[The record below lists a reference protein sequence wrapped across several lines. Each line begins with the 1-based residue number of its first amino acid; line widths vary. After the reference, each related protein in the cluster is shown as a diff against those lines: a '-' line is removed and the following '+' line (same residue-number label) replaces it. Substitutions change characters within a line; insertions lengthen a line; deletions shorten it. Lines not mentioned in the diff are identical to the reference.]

1 MTLPSHREL
10 EGFVSRDWEIQEASQ
25 FAYIE
30 ARYRLLYGFRA
41 PKGQQMSVSDGDRAA
56 LVGCGKVLPW
66 D

>member
-1 MTLPSHREL
+1 M
-10 EGFVSRDWEIQEASQ
+10 SRDWEIQEASQ

-56 LVGCGKVLPW
+56 LVGCGKVHPW